1 MLVPSKTKK
10 VSASEEVALHD
21 GGPLASFGRIRT
33 NILELDILILKYA
46 SVKSL
51 RKLNAGLFFM
61 Y

>member
-1 MLVPSKTKK
+1 M
-10 VSASEEVALHD
+10 SASEEVALHD